1 MASPNHGRR
10 GLAAIVGNTGAQVA
24 NTAQFEAGSKRSP
37 APKNA
42 ASSPSCSS
50 SPSSSPSASSSA
62 STGSSPSATYS
73 VSSSF
78 APNKLLLAKSKQA
91 DPSSPNSTGVPL
103 KGSNDSLRYEYDDHY
118 FLTDPDEFIYEFYPL
133 SPEWQLIKTRPIT
146 LAEFEQLPFVRSL
159 FFKYGLYFP
168 QHDIRS
174 VLHTDSSGATTIKI
188 GMPTHMIP
196 RLIFHYNLKYYD
208 SDLEHYEG
216 VSLKRFVMQ
225 SVESG

>member
-1 MASPNHGRR
+1 MAKQKPAKPLNGSSPN
-10 GLAAIVGNTGAQVA
+10 
-24 NTAQFEAGSKRSP
+24 
-37 APKNA
+37 
-42 ASSPSCSS
+42 
-50 SPSSSPSASSSA
+50 A
-62 STGSSPSATYS
+62 STGAPTSSLMS
-73 VSSSF
+73 
-78 APNKLLLAKSKQA
+78 
-91 DPSSPNSTGVPL
+91 
-103 KGSNDSLRYEYDDHY
+103 SNDSLRYEYDDHY
-118 FLTDPDEFIYEFYPL
+118 FLTDPDEFIYEFFPL

-146 LAEFEQLPFVRSL
+146 LVEFEQLPFVRSL

-208 SDLEHYEG
+208 SDLEHYDG
-216 VSLKRFVMQ
+216 ISLKRFVMQ